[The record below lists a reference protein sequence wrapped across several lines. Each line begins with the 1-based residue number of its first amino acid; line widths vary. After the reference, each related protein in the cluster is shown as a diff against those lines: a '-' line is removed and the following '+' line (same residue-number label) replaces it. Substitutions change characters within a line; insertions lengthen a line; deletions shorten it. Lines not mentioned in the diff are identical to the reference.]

1 MAAQEYFNS
10 GNAGDQRQQNPSPW
24 SSPAINTPS
33 STGYGSYPPSVENGQ
48 DRYGA
53 SSPYPPQGAGG
64 YNRPYSPYQQPHS
77 GVASPQPNYQNP
89 EYTSYNGGRPPYPQY
104 DQSGPEPRPYP
115 QQEGYG
121 SHQQPP
127 PYSPESTDPAAAGE
141 GDKGLMGALAGGAAG
156 GFAGHKVNH
165 GILGTIGGAMMGSV
179 AEDGFKKHKEKKERE
194 EEERRQMEERRRM
207 EEQYRMEE
215 QRRMEERHRMEE
227 QQRMHQQHHHR
238 PPPHHGPP
246 MRGNFS
252 SSSRDIRLESHH
264 DLVAACGRV
273 SGELQLSCLPLN
285 SVLSNSWGEFKWERN
300 GNFAASARHVRLVDG
315 GRVLEAELANG
326 NGGWNR
332 TWVRLDERITNQ
344 NGSLMFLD

>member
-1 MAAQEYFNS
+1 MAAQEYFGGGSN
-10 GNAGDQRQQNPSPW
+10 DQRQQNASPW

-53 SSPYPPQGAGG
+53 ASPYPPQGGG

-77 GVASPQPNYQNP
+77 GVSSPHPNYQNQNQNP
-89 EYTSYNGGRPPYPQY
+89 EYPPHNGGRPPYPQY

-156 GFAGHKVNH
+156 GFAGHKANH
-165 GILGTIGGAMMGSV
+165 GILGTIGGAMLGSV

-227 QQRMHQQHHHR
+227 QHRMQMHHR
-238 PPPHHGPP
+238 PPPHHSPP

-285 SVLSNSWGEFKWERN
+285 SVLSNSWGEFKWARN
-300 GNFAASARHVRLVDG
+300 GNFAASARNVRLVDG
-315 GRVLEAELANG
+315 GRVLEAELNDG

-332 TWVRLDERITNQ
+332 SWIRLDERITNN
-344 NGSLMFLD
+344 NGNLMFLD

>member
-1 MAAQEYFNS
+1 MAAQEYFGGGS
-10 GNAGDQRQQNPSPW
+10 GDQRQQNASPW

-48 DRYGA
+48 DRYGNA
-53 SSPYPPQGAGG
+53 SPYPPQGGG

-77 GVASPQPNYQNP
+77 GVSSPHPNQNP
-89 EYTSYNGGRPPYPQY
+89 EYPPHNGGRPPYPQY
-104 DQSGPEPRPYP
+104 DQSGSESRPYPPYP

-127 PYSPESTDPAAAGE
+127 PYSPDSTDPAAAGE
-141 GDKGLMGALAGGAAG
+141 GEKGLMGALAGGAAG

-215 QRRMEERHRMEE
+215 QRRMEEHHRMEE
-227 QQRMHQQHHHR
+227 QQRMQMHHR
-238 PPPHHGPP
+238 PPHHGPP

-252 SSSRDIRLESHH
+252 SSARDIRLESHH

-285 SVLSNSWGEFKWERN
+285 SVLSNSWGEFKWARN
-300 GNFAASARHVRLVDG
+300 GNFAASARNVRLVDG
-315 GRVLEAELANG
+315 GRVLEAELNNG

-332 TWVRLDERITNQ
+332 TWVRLDERITNN